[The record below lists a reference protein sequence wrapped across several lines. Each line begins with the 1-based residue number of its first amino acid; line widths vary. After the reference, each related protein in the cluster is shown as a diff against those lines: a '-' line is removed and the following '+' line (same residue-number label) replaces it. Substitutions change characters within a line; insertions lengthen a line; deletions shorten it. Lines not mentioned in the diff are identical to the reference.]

1 MDLKRDNLR
10 CASVGKRRSLQELAL
25 YGGVCD
31 SRRNTGTNVYISQE
45 KILSPCLTNIPTH
58 LPRRQH
64 PGCCPPSEVQGL
76 VSEYGMGAGAWSQQR
91 CERQCLGRNLEVSV
105 RQSEGNLQLND
116 GRSDTR
122 QWDGNRR

>member
-25 YGGVCD
+25 HGGVCD

-76 VSEYGMGAGAWSQQR
+76 VSEYGLEQ
-91 CERQCLGRNLEVSV
+91 GRGVNRGVKDSVWGGIWKSVSD
-105 RQSEGNLQLND
+105 SPKEASN
-116 GRSDTR
+116 
-122 QWDGNRR
+122 